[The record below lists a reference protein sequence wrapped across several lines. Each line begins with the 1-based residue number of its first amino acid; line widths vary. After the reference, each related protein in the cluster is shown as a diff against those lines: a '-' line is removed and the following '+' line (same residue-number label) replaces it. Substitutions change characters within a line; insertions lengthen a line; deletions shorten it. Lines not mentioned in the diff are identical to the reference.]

1 MSKIIREILFVR
13 TLFGG
18 WGRESGVFPSG
29 EGVCYVF
36 LAENR
41 ARNGVTIVVAFK
53 NLFTLGTSVSISD
66 QTMSFFTPFPYLTS
80 KKLCHHYVDKN
91 SNKKRMS

>member
-1 MSKIIREILFVR
+1 M
-13 TLFGG
+13 
-18 WGRESGVFPSG
+18 
-29 EGVCYVF
+29 F
-36 LAENR
+36 LAGNR

-53 NLFTLGTSVSISD
+53 NLFTLGTSVKYFRPNNVIFS
-66 QTMSFFTPFPYLTS
+66 PFPYLTS